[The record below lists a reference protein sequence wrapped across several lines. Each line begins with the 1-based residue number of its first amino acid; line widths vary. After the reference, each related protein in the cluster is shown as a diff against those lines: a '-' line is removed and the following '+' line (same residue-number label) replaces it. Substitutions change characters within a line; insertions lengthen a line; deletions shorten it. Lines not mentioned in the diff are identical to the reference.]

1 VLTVKKKPLPS
12 LFLMLVLVGGMWFVS
27 TPFLGIVK
35 ASTSINGIISS
46 DTAWT
51 KANSPYDLTGNVL
64 IDSGVTV
71 TVEADVVVNLNGY
84 YIRVNGTLI
93 IQSGVNLNMG
103 MTGTN
108 VGNIQVN
115 GVLTARGTSTNPI
128 HFNGGTYHW
137 DSLFVPPSVSYVTFS
152 AFSKAW
158 NEQTATGCIIEK
170 AVMNKTGVTISS
182 SIKYANNQLSD
193 AGLGIIAGSPVISN
207 NEIPSGISIS
217 GGSPVIANNNLNNG
231 YVWMD
236 GSSSIGSP
244 IIVGNVISNTN
255 PQWPYATVAGI
266 AVLGYPFYDS
276 GQILIEKNVIN
287 GSSVGIDLI
296 YRESQDMTKPLTI
309 RYNTIISN
317 GACISIAGKFSPTI
331 ANNNFYSNNTCLKL
345 SPASRD
351 VTAAQ
356 NYWGT
361 TDSSEIDRLI
371 YDFNDDFNLGKVNYT
386 PFLTEPNTQAM
397 PDPAVPIPTLD
408 TTPSTSPSTSP
419 ETSPS
424 PSTSP
429 DTSNSPATNSTA
441 TDSTGQIESQALS
454 QLEIQEIVIVALVVV
469 VVVLAII
476 VLWMHL
482 RSRAEK
488 KSKTASR

>member
-1 VLTVKKKPLPS
+1 
-12 LFLMLVLVGGMWFVS
+12 MMVGGLWFVS
-27 TPFLGIVK
+27 TPSLMVVK
-35 ASTSINGIISS
+35 ASTTTSGIISS
-46 DTAWT
+46 DTTWT
-51 KANSPYDLTGNVL
+51 KANGPYNLTGNVL
-64 IDSGVTV
+64 IDSGVAV
-71 TVEADVVVNLNGY
+71 TVEADAEVNLNGY
-84 YIRVNGTLI
+84 YIRVNGTLT
-93 IQSGVNLNMG
+93 IQPGVTLNMG
-103 MTGTN
+103 VTGTN

-115 GVLTARGTSTNPI
+115 GVLTTRGTSANPI
-128 HFNGGTYHW
+128 HFNGDTYHW

-158 NEQTATGCIIEK
+158 DEQTASGCIIEK
-170 AVMNKTGVTISS
+170 AVMNKTGVTMSS
-182 SIKYANNQLSD
+182 SIKYANNQLSG

-244 IIVGNVISNTN
+244 VIVGNVISNTN
-255 PQWPYATVAGI
+255 PQWPYATAAGI

-276 GQILIEKNVIN
+276 GQILIEKNVIR

-296 YRESQDMTKPLTI
+296 YRESQDITKPLTI

-317 GACISIAGKFSPTI
+317 DACISIAGKFSPIITD
-331 ANNNFYSNNTCLKL
+331 NNFYSNKTCLKL

-371 YDFNDDFNLGKVNYT
+371 YDFTDDFNLGKVNYT
-386 PFLTEPNTQAM
+386 PFLNEPNPQAM
-397 PDPAVPIPTLD
+397 PDPNAPIPTSD
-408 TTPSTSPSTSP
+408 TSTSPSTSP
-419 ETSPS
+419 DTSPS

-429 DTSNSPATNSTA
+429 DTSNSPTTNATA
-441 TDSTGQIESQALS
+441 TDSTGQTESQALS
-454 QLEIQEIVIVALVVV
+454 LMEIQEIVIVALVVV

-476 VLWMHL
+476 VFGMHL

-488 KSKTASR
+488 KKQLHQSLSK